1 MERENGPLFTRVFSG
16 ASDSS
21 DVTTVRLT
29 GNWGTRVPRGEV
41 TLSSIPDRL
50 VI

>member
-29 GNWGTRVPRGEV
+29 DNWGTRVPRGEV
-41 TLSSIPDRL
+41 TLSSILDRL